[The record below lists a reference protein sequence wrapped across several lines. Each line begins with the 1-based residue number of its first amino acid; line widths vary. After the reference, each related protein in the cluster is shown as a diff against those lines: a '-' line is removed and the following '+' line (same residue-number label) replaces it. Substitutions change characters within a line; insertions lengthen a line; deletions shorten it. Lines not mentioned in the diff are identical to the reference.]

1 MRFESLTVRN
11 FRAIR
16 HLELSDMADV
26 VLIAGPNGCG
36 KSAALDALRLL
47 KSIYGGY
54 QYDEWRQWFNEFQ
67 IDLNNKASLRRLL
80 RDKEESLSI
89 SAFLTLADDERR
101 YIDSEAERLL
111 EPLAWR
117 QVLGRD
123 VGSMVTGT
131 MAMATEL
138 RVHGQQVAAIVSQQA
153 QQLRSELEAE
163 RFRLALTI
171 TPEAEN
177 TVNQCL
183 VADVAFQSYEPR
195 NIGVLEYH
203 SAGRAYHREGL
214 GGVTLNLATYEEQ
227 RRAHSLYNWQ
237 QKYQNVK
244 TELASNYVQEIFA
257 KEAGEPIGTSDL
269 NETLEDLFKTFFPN
283 KTYNGPRPLSDGTLE
298 FPVTL
303 SSGETHDID
312 ELSSGE
318 KEILYGYL
326 RLRNSAP
333 RTSVILLDEPE
344 LHLNPGLLQGLTDFY
359 QRHLG
364 KALDNQLWL
373 VTHSDALLRQAVGNQ
388 NFSAFHLRTASTT
401 EQGENQVLRITT
413 DDELDRAVIDL
424 VGDLATYKPKAKV
437 VILEGGGDS
446 EFDVRMVS
454 RLFPEFAQR
463 VNLVSGG
470 GRERVRDL
478 YRVFAETASQAGLS
492 EKFFA
497 ITDRDSPLHAL
508 PEEADILAWDRY
520 HIENYLLDITSILN
534 AMAAVMNPDLLPDED
549 QALAWLR
556 EAAAELVPRLVLE
569 RLQSEVNQRLIGCL
583 EISANPSTQEPA
595 RDLIP
600 SIQGSRDRFAAAADL
615 LLDSEE
621 LQELEASFRTELETA
636 LSSEDDWLRVFPGRL
651 MLASFSTHVSGV
663 SYEAFCNLILDQMVD
678 EGHEPEGMRAALD
691 QIGP

>member
-16 HLELSDMADV
+16 HLELSEIADV

-47 KSIYGGY
+47 KSVYGGY

-80 RDKEESLSI
+80 RDKEEPLAI
-89 SAFLTLADDERR
+89 SAFLTLADDERA
-101 YIDSEAERLL
+101 YIDAEAERLL

-123 VGSMVTGT
+123 VGTMVAGT
-131 MAMATEL
+131 MAIATEL
-138 RVHGQQVAAIVSQQA
+138 RVHGRQVAEIVKQQA
-153 QQLRSELEAE
+153 QQLRSELQAD

-171 TPEAEN
+171 SPEAEN
-177 TVNQCL
+177 SVNQCL

-214 GGVTLNLATYEEQ
+214 GGVTLNLASYEEQ

-257 KEAGEPIGTSDL
+257 KEAGEPVGESDL
-269 NETLEDLFKTFFPN
+269 NETLKDLFKTFFPN
-283 KTYNGPRPLSDGTLE
+283 KTYNGPKPLPDGTLE

-333 RTSVILLDEPE
+333 RNSVILLDEPE
-344 LHLNPGLLQGLTDFY
+344 LHLNPGLLQGLADFY

-401 EQGENQVLRITT
+401 ESGENQALRITT

-424 VGDLATYKPKAKV
+424 VGDLATYKPKATV

-454 RLFPEFAQR
+454 RLFPEIAQR

-470 GRERVRDL
+470 GRDRVRDL

-497 ITDRDSPLHAL
+497 ITDRDSSLHAL
-508 PEEADILAWDRY
+508 PEEADILNWDRY
-520 HIENYLLDITSILN
+520 HIENYLLDLDSILS
-534 AMAAVMNPDLLPDED
+534 AMSAVMDPSTLPTRSQVRTWLH
-549 QALAWLR
+549 QAAMD
-556 EAAAELVPRLVLE
+556 LVPRLVLE
-569 RLQSEVNQRLIGCL
+569 RLQSEVNTRLIGCL
-583 EISANPSTQEPA
+583 EVSANPSTQEPA

-600 SIQGSRDRFAAAADL
+600 SIEGSRDRFANEAEL
-615 LLDSEE
+615 LLASDE
-621 LQELEASFRTELETA
+621 LGDLEATFRTELENA
-636 LSSEDDWLRVFPGRL
+636 LSSDDDWMRVFPGRL
-651 MLASFSTHVSGV
+651 ILSAFVSHVPGV

-678 EGHEPEGMRAALD
+678 ERHEPEGMRSVLNQVD
-691 QIGP
+691 S

>member
-1 MRFESLTVRN
+1 LRFDSLTVRN

-16 HLELSDMADV
+16 HLELSDIADV

-36 KSAALDALRLL
+36 KSAGLDALRLL
-47 KSIYGGY
+47 KSVYGGY

-67 IDLNNKASLRRLL
+67 IDLNNKVSLRRLL

-89 SAFLTLADDERR
+89 SAFLTLADDERA

-123 VGSMVTGT
+123 VGTVVAGT

-138 RVHGQQVAAIVSQQA
+138 RVHGQQVAEIVKQQA
-153 QQLRSELEAE
+153 QQLRSELQAD

-177 TVNQCL
+177 SVNQCL

-195 NIGVLEYH
+195 HIGVLEYH

-257 KEAGEPIGTSDL
+257 KEAGEPVGESDL
-269 NETLEDLFKTFFPN
+269 NDTLKDLFKTFFPN
-283 KTYNGPRPLSDGTLE
+283 KTYNGPRPLPDGTLE

-303 SSGETHDID
+303 TSGETHDID

-333 RTSVILLDEPE
+333 RNSVILLDEPE
-344 LHLNPGLLQGLTDFY
+344 LHLNPGLLQGLADFY

-401 EQGENQVLRITT
+401 EAGENQALRITT

-424 VGDLATYKPKAKV
+424 VGDLATYKPKATV

-454 RLFPEFAQR
+454 RLFPEIAQR

-470 GRERVRDL
+470 GRDRVRDL
-478 YRVFAETASQAGLS
+478 YRAFAETASQAGLS

-497 ITDRDSPLHAL
+497 ITDRDSSLHAL
-508 PEEADILAWDRY
+508 PEEADILNWDRY
-520 HIENYLLDITSILN
+520 HIENYLLDLDSILS
-534 AMAAVMNPDLLPDED
+534 AMAAVMDPSTLPDRSQVRNWLH
-549 QALAWLR
+549 QAAT
-556 EAAAELVPRLVLE
+556 ALVPRLVLE
-569 RLQSEVNQRLIGCL
+569 RLQSEVNTRLIGCL
-583 EISANPSTQEPA
+583 EVSASPSTQEPA
-595 RDLIP
+595 RDLVP
-600 SIQGSRDRFAAAADL
+600 SIEGSRDRFATEANL
-615 LLDSEE
+615 LLDSDE
-621 LQELEASFRTELETA
+621 LGDLEAAFRTELENA
-636 LSSEDDWLRVFPGRL
+636 LLSDDDWMRVFPGRL
-651 MLASFSTHVSGV
+651 ILSAFVSHVSGI
-663 SYEAFCNLILDQMVD
+663 SHEAFCNLILDQMVD
-678 EGHEPEGMRAALD
+678 DGHEPEGMRSVLK
-691 QIGP
+691 QIDS